1 MERILVIN
9 LGSTSTK
16 IAVYD
21 GERELFKRSLTHN
34 GPDLAK
40 FKSIWDQSEFRKA
53 AILTALREES
63 VPVESIDI
71 ISSRGGNP
79 RPIPGGIYRISES
92 MLADMRTGLYG
103 VHPTN
108 VGGEI
113 AYNLSKEWGV
123 PVITLD
129 PPVTDEM
136 DDIARYSGVK
146 EIPRISSFHAL
157 SQKSTARK
165 IAKETL
171 GRKYEDLNMIVA
183 HLGGGISVGAHRKG
197 RIVDVN
203 NALDGDGPFSPERAG
218 TVPAGDLIRMCF
230 SGKYTQAEM
239 IYKIKGGGGLMSY
252 LGTNEGLEV
261 EKRIAA
267 GDEES
272 LKVYQAMAYQVC
284 KEIGAAAAVL
294 SGEVDM
300 IALTGSL
307 AYSEL
312 FVGEIKNRVAF
323 IAPIAVDPGENEMRA
338 LAEGAIRVLR
348 GLETPKE
355 YPWGKK

>member
-21 GERELFKRSLTHN
+21 GERERFKRSLTHS
-34 GPDLAK
+34 GADLAE
-40 FKSIWDQSEFRKA
+40 FKSIWDQSDFRQA
-53 AILTALREES
+53 AILDALREES
-63 VPVESIDI
+63 IPTESIDI
-71 ISSRGGNP
+71 ISCRGGNP
-79 RPIPGGIYRISES
+79 HPIPGGVYRISET

-108 VGGEI
+108 VGGQI
-113 AYNLSKEWGV
+113 AYDLSKEWNI
-123 PVITLD
+123 PVVTMD
-129 PPVTDEM
+129 PPVTDEL

-146 EIPRISSFHAL
+146 DIPRISSFHAL

-165 IAKETL
+165 IAKESL
-171 GRKYEDLNMIVA
+171 GKKYEDLNMIVA

-218 TVPAGDLIRMCF
+218 TVPAGDLILMCF
-230 SGKYTQAEM
+230 SGKYTKAEM

-252 LGTNEGLEV
+252 LGTNDALEV
-261 EKRIAA
+261 QRRIDS

-272 LKVYQAMAYQVC
+272 RNVYLAMAYQVC
-284 KEIGAAAAVL
+284 KEIGAASAVL
-294 SGEVDM
+294 SGKVDI

-307 AYSEL
+307 AYSDL
-312 FVGEIKNRVAF
+312 FVEEIRKRVAF

-338 LAEGAIRVLR
+338 LSEGALRVLR
-348 GLETPKE
+348 GQEMAKE
-355 YPWGKK
+355 YQ

>member
-21 GERELFKRSLTHN
+21 GEREVFKRSLKHT
-34 GPDLAK
+34 GEDLAK

-53 AILTALREES
+53 AILKALEGEGI
-63 VPVESIDI
+63 PPDSIRI
-71 ISSRGGNP
+71 ISTRGGNCH
-79 RPIPGGIYRISES
+79 PIPGGIYRVSEA
-92 MLADMRTGLYG
+92 MLADMHTGLYG

-108 VGGEI
+108 AGAEI
-113 AYNLSKEWGV
+113 AFNLAKEWKV
-123 PVITLD
+123 PVVTMN
-129 PPVTDEM
+129 PPITDEL
-136 DDIARYSGVK
+136 DDIARYSGIK

-165 IAKETL
+165 IAREVL
-171 GRKYEDLNMIVA
+171 GKKYEDLNMIVA

-197 RIVDVN
+197 RVVDVN

-218 TVPAGDLIRMCF
+218 TVPAGDLVKMCF
-230 SGKYTQAEM
+230 SGKYSLDEM

-267 GDEES
+267 GDPES
-272 LKVYQAMAYQVC
+272 RAVYEAMAYQVC

-294 SGEVDM
+294 SGKVDA

-312 FVGEIKNRVAF
+312 FVGEIKKRVSF
-323 IAPIAVDPGENEMRA
+323 IAPVAVDPGENEMRA
-338 LAEGAIRVLR
+338 LSEGAVRVLR
-348 GLETPKE
+348 GQEEPKE
-355 YPWGKK
+355 YPWGNA

>member
-21 GERELFKRSLTHN
+21 GEKELFKRGLKHA
-34 GPDLAK
+34 GADLAK
-40 FKSIWDQSEFRKA
+40 YKDIWEQLDLRKS
-53 AILTALREES
+53 AILAALKEEAL
-63 VPVESIDI
+63 PVETIDM
-71 ISSRGGNP
+71 ISSRGGDCH
-79 RPIPGGIYRISES
+79 PIPSGVYGINEAMI
-92 MLADMRTGLYG
+92 ADARSGRYG

-108 VGGEI
+108 VGIKI
-113 AYNLSKEWGV
+113 AFDLGKELGV
-123 PVITLD
+123 PVITMD
-129 PPVTDEM
+129 PPITDEL
-136 DDIARYSGVK
+136 DDIARYSGMK
-146 EIPRISSFHAL
+146 DIPRISSFHAL

-165 IAKETL
+165 IAREVV
-171 GRKYEDLNMIVA
+171 GRKYEELDMIVV

-230 SGKYTQAEM
+230 SGNYSEAEM
-239 IYKIKGGGGLMSY
+239 VYKVKGGGGLMSY
-252 LGTNEGLEV
+252 LGTNEALEV

-267 GDEES
+267 GDEEARS
-272 LKVYQAMAYQVC
+272 VYEAMAYQVS

-294 SGEVDM
+294 AGHVDM

-312 FVGEIKNRVAF
+312 FVGQIKKRVSF
-323 IAPIAVDPGENEMRA
+323 IAPIAIDPGENEMRA
-338 LAEGAIRVLR
+338 LAEGALRVLR
-348 GLETPKE
+348 RQEKPRE
-355 YPWGKK
+355 YS